1 MTAPS
6 ISLIEILTPSS
17 DTIPS
22 IHKQSCVWLEIKT
35 SMADSN
41 TESFFSVYLVEIHKK
56 SCGCLKF
63 KTSEAY
69 SNPDGPLN
77 FSGVHSLVFG
87 VATYWNIINVMISYN
102 DLDRIE
108 KERTDE

>member
-6 ISLIEILTPSS
+6 ISLIQILTPSS

-41 TESFFSVYLVEIHKK
+41 TESFFLVYLVEIHKK